1 MKKEIKKVESKYVW
15 KDSDLSLVN
24 SDVPI
29 EKLPQIIKEKIKRI
43 AELNNLP
50 PTGITILG
58 GRIYVNRTGLDTR
71 LKRKE
76 VEEGRRVKR
85 IQSYP
90 IERPNPKN
98 NYLAGFKCVI
108 EFEDNQE
115 REKKRAEVV
124 IEAVKNNKSP
134 EEIEKI
140 LEVSGLTP
148 PIYSAEGW
156 CSPKSAKAIAYEY
169 QYSEEQ
175 QKKVPSAVLVEN
187 IIMMAETKAQN
198 RTIRLATGTGIT
210 SLEEVLYS
218 EPEEQPKREEVKK
231 PTIDIDADIFEKKE
245 GDKK

>member
-15 KDSDLSLVN
+15 KESDLNLVN

-29 EKLPQIIKEKIKRI
+29 EKLPGVIKEKIKRI

-90 IERPNPKN
+90 LERPTQKN

-108 EFEDNQE
+108 EFEDDTE

-148 PIYSAEGW
+148 PVYSAEGW
-156 CSPKSAKAIAYEY
+156 CSPKSSKAIAYEY

-175 QKKVPSAVLVEN
+175 QKKVPSSILVEN
-187 IIMMAETKAQN
+187 VIMMAETKAQN
-198 RTIRLATGTGIT
+198 RAIRLATGTGIT
-210 SLEEVLYS
+210 SLEEVIYS
-218 EPEEQPKREEVKK
+218 EPEEPKREEVKK
-231 PTIDIDADIFEKKE
+231 PTIDVDIFEKKE
-245 GDKK
+245 GEKK